1 MRELRASLFA
11 PILLAACS
19 PLFAASSAHHHGRR
33 SAPRPPAIR
42 WEDANDA
49 GVEHPLAR
57 GASGA
62 AVLRAQVLL
71 DRAHFSPG
79 VIDGSLGENS
89 VRAATAFDTANGIP
103 PGVPVSDATWRA
115 LDREAG
121 PVVVRYT
128 IAPEDAAG
136 PFAEIPDDIMQK
148 AALPALPYASLLEEL
163 GEKFHASPTFLRR
176 MNPGKSLDGAGEE
189 ILVPGVA
196 RSPLPRAA
204 SIEVSEGD
212 LSVRA
217 LDAGGRVLA
226 RYPATVG
233 SEHDPLPIGEW
244 KINGVGRNPVFHYNP
259 DLFWD
264 ADAKDSRTTLPA
276 GPNNPVGVVWIDLSK
291 SHYGIH
297 GTAEPEAV
305 AKTQSHGCIRL
316 TNWDALELSQIVGP
330 GTPAILKP

>member
-1 MRELRASLFA
+1 VHPSLFV
-11 PILLAACS
+11 PILLAASS
-19 PLFAASSAHHHGRR
+19 PLFAASSAHRHSHR
-33 SAPRPPAIR
+33 SAPRSPAIR

-49 GVEHPLAR
+49 GVERPLSR
-57 GASGA
+57 GATGA
-62 AVLRAQVLL
+62 AALRAQILL

-79 VIDGSLGENS
+79 VIDGSLGDNS
-89 VRAATAFDTANGIP
+89 VRAAIAFDTANGIP

-128 IAPEDAAG
+128 IAHEDAAG
-136 PFAEIPDDIMQK
+136 PFAEIPDDMMEK

-163 GEKFHASPTFLRR
+163 GEKFHASPAFLRR
-176 MNPGKSLDGAGEE
+176 MNPGKTLDGAGEE
-189 ILVPGVA
+189 ILVPGISRPA
-196 RSPLPRAA
+196 LPKAA

-217 LDAGGRVLA
+217 LDAAGRVLA

-233 SEHDPLPIGEW
+233 SEHDPLPIGAW

-264 ADAKDSRTTLPA
+264 ADAKDSKSTLPA

-291 SHYGIH
+291 PHYGIH
-297 GTAEPEAV
+297 GTAEPDSV
-305 AKTQSHGCIRL
+305 AKSQSHGCIRL

-330 GTPAILKP
+330 GTPAILAP